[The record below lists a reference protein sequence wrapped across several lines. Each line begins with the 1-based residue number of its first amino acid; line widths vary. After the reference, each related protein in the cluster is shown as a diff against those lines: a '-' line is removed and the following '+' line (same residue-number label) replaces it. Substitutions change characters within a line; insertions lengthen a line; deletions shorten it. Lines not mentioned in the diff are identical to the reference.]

1 MPNEQIPYHKG
12 WIAISANSLTSLYTT
27 QAFQALTHS
36 LTHTLTTKHFTFHI
50 VYCTNFRKTSCRW
63 KSIHGHNV
71 DTEIP
76 MRCDVAFSMTQNV
89 PRWNA
94 QYAIHGQNASD
105 FALILTKY
113 WEYIAKRLL
122 ALHFQSAVHRSVYNS
137 RYRWCCGWQLNAD
150 ALDFVYLLQMNCAIV
165 DVWLLIALLNLL
177 WQSLF
182 CSERKN
188 IFTIPPQHPVFIES
202 LIRLINLFHGVVMRK
217 DVFEC

>member
-12 WIAISANSLTSLYTT
+12 WIAISANSLTSLYTYRHSR
-27 QAFQALTHS
+27 HS

-50 VYCTNFRKTSCRW
+50 VHCTHFRKTSCRW
-63 KSIHGHNV
+63 KPC
-71 DTEIP
+71 TATMPIP
-76 MRCDVAFSMTQNV
+76 KYRCDVAFSMTQNV
-89 PRWNA
+89 SRWNA

-113 WEYIAKRLL
+113 WEYIAERLL
-122 ALHFQSAVHRSVYNS
+122 ALHFQCAVHRSVYNS

-182 CSERKN
+182 GSERKN
-188 IFTIPPQHPVFIES
+188 IFTIPPQNPVFIES